1 MGVRGW
7 FVFTG
12 PTHLDFAVKQRVV
25 PSAALSIA
33 WTATVWEVVKY
44 PG

>member
-7 FVFTG
+7 FVLSDRNRRDFT
-12 PTHLDFAVKQRVV
+12 VNWSVV
-25 PSAALSIA
+25 PAAALSIA
-33 WTATVWEVVKY
+33 WIATVWEVVKY